1 LVHSQN
7 RASAGA
13 GRRVDVV
20 GLTAAVEGPPVELPA
35 TPARR
40 AADLGGAA
48 GDGAA
53 AAGVAAGAVGVGATG
68 RLGRV
73 VAERDRAAVDAGR
86 EDAGVVLHVDA
97 VAVRRQRRGDR
108 GAVVRRS
115 QVGAVGVR
123 LVQRRRRG
131 GRLVGGQDL
140 VAAGAGRGVDVV
152 GRIAAVEGPPVEDSG
167 TGEVDGAAGGG
178 AAGDGAA
185 AAGVAA
191 GAVGVG
197 ATGRLGRVVAERDR
211 AAVDAGREDA
221 GVVLHVDAVAV
232 R

>member
-1 LVHSQN
+1 
-7 RASAGA
+7 
-13 GRRVDVV
+13 
-20 GLTAAVEGPPVELPA
+20 
-35 TPARR
+35 
-40 AADLGGAA
+40 
-48 GDGAA
+48 
-53 AAGVAAGAVGVGATG
+53 
-68 RLGRV
+68 
-73 VAERDRAAVDAGR
+73 VDAGR

-108 GAVVRRS
+108 RAVVRRS
-115 QVGAVGVR
+115 EVGAGGVR

-131 GRLVGGQDL
+131 GRLVDGQHL

-185 AAGVAA
+185 AAGVA
-191 GAVGVG
+191 VGSVG
-197 ATGRLGRVVAERDR
+197 AAATGIFTLSLHDALPIS
-211 AAVDAGREDA
+211 VDAGREDA

-232 R
+232 RRQRRGDR